1 MAAFLPIIV
10 AVLAGIGLAIQAPT
24 NAALARTSGSV
35 LLAAGTSF
43 VVGLLT
49 LVALWATLDRT
60 APAAMKGA
68 PVWAWAG
75 GFYGAGFV
83 AAIAFA
89 APRLGVATTLTMA
102 IASQIC
108 TALVLDHFGLLGLRS
123 APVTPGK
130 LAGVVL
136 LLGGVLLIRRG

>member
-1 MAAFLPIIV
+1 MPGLMPIIIV
-10 AVLAGIGLAIQAPT
+10 VLAGLGLAIQPPT
-24 NAALARTSGSV
+24 NAALARVSGSV
-35 LLAAGTSF
+35 WLAALVSFTVGTAA
-43 VVGLLT
+43 LLI
-49 LVALWATLDRT
+49 VWAFDRT
-60 APAAMKGA
+60 PLSALRGA
-68 PVWAWAG
+68 PWWAWLG

-108 TALVLDHFGLLGLRS
+108 TALVLDHFGLLGLRA
-123 APVTPGK
+123 APVSPTK
-130 LAGVVL
+130 IAGVVL

>member
-1 MAAFLPIIV
+1 MAALLPVLV
-10 AVLAGIGLAIQAPT
+10 ALLAGIGLAIQAPT

-43 VVGLLT
+43 VVGLAVLAT
-49 LVALWATLDRT
+49 LWAAIDRT
-60 APAAMKGA
+60 APSAMKGA
-68 PVWAWAG
+68 PGWAWLG

-108 TALVLDHFGLLGLRS
+108 TALVLDHFGLLGLRA
-123 APVTPGK
+123 APVSPTK
-130 LAGVVL
+130 IAGVVL